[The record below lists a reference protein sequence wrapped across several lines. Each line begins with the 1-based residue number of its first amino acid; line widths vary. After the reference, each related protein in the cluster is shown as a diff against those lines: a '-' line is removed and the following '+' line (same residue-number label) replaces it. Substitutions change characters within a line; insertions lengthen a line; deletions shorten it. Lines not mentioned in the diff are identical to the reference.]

1 MKGID
6 EAKNA
11 GNLIKELDIDFEY
24 MFTSALTRAQ
34 LTIINEFLKEHIQP
48 KGYEMISFAY
58 DLFKRLHNALE
69 VEEVE
74 DVLDANKVW
83 SSNEIEQKKTESAV
97 ELVNILQMMLHEG

>member
-1 MKGID
+1 MEEVEPAPKT
-6 EAKNA
+6 NSTSV
-11 GNLIKELDIDFEY
+11 NVELDEPEMQEEISL
-24 MFTSALTRAQ
+24 TLTRAQ

-74 DVLDANKVW
+74 
-83 SSNEIEQKKTESAV
+83 
-97 ELVNILQMMLHEG
+97 EGAF